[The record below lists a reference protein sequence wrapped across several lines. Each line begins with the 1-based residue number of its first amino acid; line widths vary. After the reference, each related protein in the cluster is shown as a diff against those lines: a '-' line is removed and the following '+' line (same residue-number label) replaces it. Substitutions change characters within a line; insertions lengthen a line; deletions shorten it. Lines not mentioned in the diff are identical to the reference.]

1 MKNIWRIFRNDVK
14 SVTKNLIVFV
24 VIIGISIL
32 PALYAWFNIASNWDP
47 YSNTGNLPFAVC
59 NNDKGIEYKTVK
71 ILAGEKIVD
80 NLKQNDKMG
89 WVFIDSADDAQ
100 EGVKN
105 GEYYAA
111 VVIPEDFS
119 KNLLSVTTGKFE
131 QAKLE
136 YYVNEKKNAIAP
148 KITDKGISALEES
161 IDSAYVDTLAKTIAT
176 TLNVTGDEIQDKKED
191 FAKKLTSSIQS
202 AQNDVKTFM
211 STNKVLLSVLDTLDS
226 LVKSGKDTIP
236 AIKTSLG
243 KAGVATTQDVKT
255 ALKATNA
262 MNAQITSTIEE
273 LIDSGTT
280 YSDNIIQQIKEAAEE
295 IKSDNAEK
303 KEEALRK
310 IANIKVMCEKSI
322 TVNNRVIS
330 IMQSVQTELGIDTSK
345 VVSKIQAATAKHN
358 ETIKKIDAIT
368 KAKAMAEDARA
379 ELEKIAT
386 DGKAAV
392 ASVKS
397 EFAGVK
403 AKIEETVKKA
413 YSSLDSI
420 SDFMQ
425 AMSTDTSSLDS
436 AFKSASDSI
445 ASLKSVLTTLNT
457 SLESVSGKMDS
468 LLKKVKELNESD
480 TIESIIMPIIERPED
495 LGKFISAPVT
505 YNSNR
510 IYALDNYGSAM
521 TPFYSSLG
529 FWVGGT
535 VLIAVVSAELTK
547 KEKEKLGN
555 PSATQQYFGRYIMIF
570 LLGQLQAIIIS
581 LGDLYFLKIQC
592 ENPLLFVAT
601 CMISSFVYTLIIY
614 SLTVT
619 FSVLGKALAVIIL
632 VLQVAGSGG
641 TFPIEVLPAPFQAM
655 APYLPFKYGINC
667 LREAVAGVDKNAY
680 LENLG
685 KLLLFVIPALIL
697 GLLLRKP
704 CIKVMGFFN
713 EKVEESDII
722 I

>member
-1 MKNIWRIFRNDVK
+1 MKNIWRIFRNDIK

-47 YSNTGNLPFAVC
+47 YSNTGNLPFAVY
-59 NNDKGIEYKTVK
+59 NNDKGIKYKTVN
-71 ILAGEKIVD
+71 IDAGEKIID

-89 WVFIDSADDAQ
+89 WVFVDSADDAR
-100 EGVKN
+100 EGVKK
-105 GEYYAA
+105 GDYYAA

-161 IDSAYVDTLAKTIAT
+161 IDAAYVDTLAKTIAT
-176 TLNVTGDEIQDKKED
+176 TLNITGDELQEKKDD

-202 AQNDVKTFM
+202 AQNDVKTFV
-211 STNKVLLSVLDTLDS
+211 STNNVLVSVLDSLDG
-226 LVKSGKDTIP
+226 LVKSGKETIP
-236 AIKTSLG
+236 AVKAALG
-243 KAGVATTQDVKT
+243 KAGVVTTQDVKT

-273 LIDSGTT
+273 LIDSGIT
-280 YSDNIIQQIKEAAEE
+280 YSDSIISQIREAADEL
-295 IKSDNAEK
+295 KSENAEK

-310 IANIKVMCEKSI
+310 ISDVKVMCERAI
-322 TVNNRVIS
+322 AVNNRVIS
-330 IMQSVQTELGIDTSK
+330 IMQSVQSELGIDTSK
-345 VVSKIQAATAKHN
+345 VVSKIQASIAKHN
-358 ETIKKIDAIT
+358 EVIKKIDAAA
-368 KAKAMAEDARA
+368 KAKELAADARA
-379 ELEKIAT
+379 ELESLT
-386 DGKAAV
+386 LDGKAAA

-397 EFAGVK
+397 EFSSVK
-403 AKIEETVKKA
+403 AKIDETVKKA

-425 AMSTDTSSLDS
+425 TMSTDTSGLDS

-445 ASLKSVLTTLNT
+445 ASLKGVLKTLNT
-457 SLESVSGKMDS
+457 SLESVSAKMDT

-480 TIESIIMPIIERPED
+480 TIESIIMPIIEKPED

-505 YNSNR
+505 YDSNR
-510 IYALDNYGSAM
+510 LFALDNYGSAM

-547 KEKEKLGN
+547 KEKEKLGK
-555 PSATQQYFGRYIMIF
+555 PTAAQQYFGRYIMIF

-592 ENPLLFVAT
+592 ANPLLFVVT

-667 LREAVAGVDKNAY
+667 LREAVAGVDKGAY

-685 KLLLFVIPALIL
+685 KLMLFVIPALIL

-704 CIKVMGFFN
+704 CIKVMAFFN
-713 EKVEESDII
+713 EKVEESDLII
-722 I
+722 

>member
-1 MKNIWRIFRNDVK
+1 MKNIWRIFRNDIR

-24 VIIGISIL
+24 VIVGISIL

-47 YSNTGNLPFAVC
+47 YSNTGNLAFAVC
-59 NNDKGIEYKTVK
+59 NNDKGIEYKAVK
-71 ILAGEKIVD
+71 ITAGDKIVE

-89 WVFIDSADDAQ
+89 WVFVDSASEAE
-100 EGVKN
+100 EGVKT

-111 VVIPEDFS
+111 VVIPENFS
-119 KNLLSVTTGKFE
+119 ENLLSVTTGKFE
-131 QAKLE
+131 QSKLE

-176 TLNVTGDEIQDKKED
+176 TLNVTSDELQDKKDEI
-191 FAKKLTSSIQS
+191 ANKLTSSLES
-202 AQNDVKTFM
+202 AKEDVKTFTA
-211 STNKVLLSVLDTLDS
+211 TNDVLISVLDS
-226 LVKSGKDTIP
+226 LNGLVDSGKESVP
-236 AIKTSLG
+236 AIKKALG
-243 KAGVATTQDVKT
+243 RAGLETTEDIKS

-273 LIDSGTT
+273 LIDSGIT
-280 YSDNIIQQIKEAAEE
+280 YSDNIAQQIREAAEE
-295 IKSDNAEK
+295 FKSNNTERKAA
-303 KEEALRK
+303 ALRK
-310 IANIKVMCEKSI
+310 IADVKVICEKVI
-322 TVNNRVIS
+322 AVNNRVTN
-330 IMQSVQTELGIDTSK
+330 IMQTVQSELGIDTTRI
-345 VVSKIQAATAKHN
+345 VSKIKTSTDRHD
-358 ETIKKIDAIT
+358 ETIRRIDSIEA
-368 KAKAMAEDARA
+368 AKEMAEDVRT
-379 ELEKIAT
+379 ELENMVA
-386 DGKAAV
+386 DGKAAA

-397 EFAGVK
+397 EFGGIK
-403 AKIEETVKKA
+403 AQIDSAVQKS
-413 YSSLDSI
+413 YSSLDTI
-420 SDFMQ
+420 SDFMLT
-425 AMSTDTSSLDS
+425 MSTDTSGLDS
-436 AFKSASDSI
+436 AFKGASESI
-445 ASLKSVLTTLNT
+445 ASLRTVLTTLNS
-457 SLESVSGKMDS
+457 SLERVSGKMDQ
-468 LLKKVKELNESD
+468 LINKVNELNED
-480 TIESIIMPIIERPED
+480 ETIENIIMPIIERPEE
-495 LGKFISAPVT
+495 LGEFISSPVT
-505 YNSNR
+505 YNTNR
-510 IYALDNYGSAM
+510 LYPLDNYGSAM

-547 KEKEKLGN
+547 REKEKLGQ
-555 PSATQQYFGRYIMIF
+555 PSATQQYFGRYIIIF
-570 LLGQLQAIIIS
+570 LLGQLQALIIS

-592 ENPLLFVAT
+592 EDPLLFVLT

-641 TFPIEVLPAPFQAM
+641 TFPIEVLPAPFQSM

-667 LREAVAGVDKNAY
+667 LREAVAGVNKDAY

-685 KLLLFVIPALIL
+685 KLLLFVVPALIL

>member
-1 MKNIWRIFRNDVK
+1 MKNIWRIFRNDIK

-47 YSNTGNLPFAVC
+47 YSNTGNLPFAVY
-59 NNDKGIEYKTVK
+59 NNDKGIKYKTVN
-71 ILAGEKIVD
+71 IDAGEKIID

-89 WVFIDSADDAQ
+89 WVFVDSADDAR
-100 EGVKN
+100 EGVKK
-105 GEYYAA
+105 GDYYAA

-161 IDSAYVDTLAKTIAT
+161 IDAAYVDTLAKTIAT
-176 TLNVTGDEIQDKKED
+176 TLNITGDELQEKKDD

-202 AQNDVKTFM
+202 AQNDVKTFV
-211 STNKVLLSVLDTLDS
+211 STNNVLVSVLDSLDG
-226 LVKSGKDTIP
+226 LVKSGKETIP
-236 AIKTSLG
+236 AVKAALG
-243 KAGVATTQDVKT
+243 KAGVVTTQDVKT

-273 LIDSGTT
+273 LIDSGIT
-280 YSDNIIQQIKEAAEE
+280 YSDSIISQIREAADEL
-295 IKSDNAEK
+295 KSENAEK

-310 IANIKVMCEKSI
+310 ISDVKVMCERAI
-322 TVNNRVIS
+322 AVNNRVIS
-330 IMQSVQTELGIDTSK
+330 IMQSVQSELGIDTSK
-345 VVSKIQAATAKHN
+345 VVSKIQASIAKHN
-358 ETIKKIDAIT
+358 EVIKKIDAAA
-368 KAKAMAEDARA
+368 KAKELAADARA
-379 ELEKIAT
+379 ELESLT
-386 DGKAAV
+386 LDGKAAA

-397 EFAGVK
+397 EFSSVK
-403 AKIEETVKKA
+403 AKIDETVKKA

-425 AMSTDTSSLDS
+425 TMSTDTSGLDS

-445 ASLKSVLTTLNT
+445 ASLKGVLKTLNT
-457 SLESVSGKMDS
+457 SLESVSAKMDT

-480 TIESIIMPIIERPED
+480 TIESIIMPIIEKPED

-505 YNSNR
+505 YDSNR
-510 IYALDNYGSAM
+510 LFALDNYGSAM

-547 KEKEKLGN
+547 KEKEKLGK
-555 PSATQQYFGRYIMIF
+555 PTAAQQYFGRYIMIF

-592 ENPLLFVAT
+592 ANPLLFVVT

-667 LREAVAGVDKNAY
+667 LREAVAGVDKGAY

-704 CIKVMGFFN
+704 CIKVMAFFN
-713 EKVEESDII
+713 EKVEESDLII
-722 I
+722 

>member
-1 MKNIWRIFRNDVK
+1 MKNIWRIFRNDIR

-24 VIIGISIL
+24 VIVGISIL

-47 YSNTGNLPFAVC
+47 YSNTGNLAFAVC
-59 NNDKGIEYKTVK
+59 NNDKGIEYKAVK
-71 ILAGEKIVD
+71 ITAGDKIVE

-89 WVFIDSADDAQ
+89 WVFVDSASEAE
-100 EGVKN
+100 EGVKT

-111 VVIPEDFS
+111 VVIPENFS
-119 KNLLSVTTGKFE
+119 ENLLSVTTGKFE
-131 QAKLE
+131 QSKLE

-176 TLNVTGDEIQDKKED
+176 TLNVTSDELQDKKDEI
-191 FAKKLTSSIQS
+191 ANKLTSSLES
-202 AQNDVKTFM
+202 AKEDVKTFTA
-211 STNKVLLSVLDTLDS
+211 TNDVLISVLDS
-226 LVKSGKDTIP
+226 LNGLVESGKESVP
-236 AIKTSLG
+236 AIKKALG
-243 KAGVATTQDVKT
+243 RAGLETTEDIKS

-273 LIDSGTT
+273 LIDSGMA
-280 YSDNIIQQIKEAAEE
+280 YSDSITQQIREAAEE
-295 IKSDNAEK
+295 FKSNNVERKAA
-303 KEEALRK
+303 ALRK
-310 IANIKVMCEKSI
+310 IADVKVICEKVI
-322 TVNNRVIS
+322 AVNNRVTN
-330 IMQSVQTELGIDTSK
+330 IMQTVQSELGIDTTRI
-345 VVSKIQAATAKHN
+345 VSKIKTSTDRHD
-358 ETIKKIDAIT
+358 ETIRRIDSIEA
-368 KAKAMAEDARA
+368 AKEMAEDVRT
-379 ELEKIAT
+379 ELENMVA
-386 DGKAAV
+386 DGKAAA

-397 EFAGVK
+397 EFGGIK
-403 AKIEETVKKA
+403 AQIDSAVQKS
-413 YSSLDSI
+413 YSSLDTI
-420 SDFMQ
+420 SDFMLT
-425 AMSTDTSSLDS
+425 MSTDTSGLDS
-436 AFKSASDSI
+436 AFKGASESI
-445 ASLKSVLTTLNT
+445 ASLRTVLTTLNS
-457 SLESVSGKMDS
+457 SLERVSGKMDQ
-468 LLKKVKELNESD
+468 LINKVNELNED
-480 TIESIIMPIIERPED
+480 ETIENIIMPIIERPEE
-495 LGKFISAPVT
+495 LGEFISSPVT
-505 YNSNR
+505 YNTNR
-510 IYALDNYGSAM
+510 LYPLDNYGSAM

-547 KEKEKLGN
+547 KEKEKLGQ
-555 PSATQQYFGRYIMIF
+555 PSATQQYFGRYIIIF
-570 LLGQLQAIIIS
+570 LLGQLQALIIS

-592 ENPLLFVAT
+592 EDPLLFVLT

-641 TFPIEVLPAPFQAM
+641 TFPIEVLPAPFQSM

-667 LREAVAGVDKNAY
+667 LREAVAGVNKDAY

-685 KLLLFVIPALIL
+685 KLLLFVVPALIL

>member
-1 MKNIWRIFRNDVK
+1 MKKIWHIFRNDIR

-59 NNDKGIEYKTVK
+59 NKDKGVEYKAVK
-71 ILAGEKIVD
+71 IDAGGKIVE

-89 WVFIDSADDAQ
+89 WVFIDNAEDA
-100 EGVKN
+100 EKGVKN

-111 VVIPEDFS
+111 VVIPENFS
-119 KNLLSVTTGKFE
+119 ENLLSVTSGKFE

-148 KITDKGISALEES
+148 KITDKGISALQES
-161 IDSAYVDTLAKTIAT
+161 IDSAYVDTIAKTIAT
-176 TLNVTGDEIQDKKED
+176 TLNITSDELQGKKD
-191 FAKKLTSSIQS
+191 DIADKLTSTIES
-202 AQNDVKTFM
+202 AQNDVKTFE
-211 STNKVLLSVLDTLDS
+211 SSNNVLLSVLDALDG
-226 LVKSGKDTIP
+226 LIESGKETVP
-236 AIKTSLG
+236 AIKVSLG
-243 KAGVATTQDVKT
+243 KAGLATTEEVKS
-255 ALKATNA
+255 ALEATNA
-262 MNAQITSTIEE
+262 MNAQITSTIED
-273 LIDSGTT
+273 IVDSGVT
-280 YSDNIIQQIKEAAEE
+280 YADNIIQQVRDAAEE
-295 IKSDNAEK
+295 FKSENEEK

-310 IANIKVMCEKSI
+310 LAEVKVVCEKI
-322 TVNNRVIS
+322 IAVNNRVVG
-330 IMQSVQTELGIDTSK
+330 IMQSVQTNLGIDTS
-345 VVSKIQAATAKHN
+345 VLTDKIQASTDKQN
-358 ETIKKIDAIT
+358 GIIEKIDSIAE
-368 KAKAMAEDARA
+368 AKEMADDVRS
-379 ELEKIAT
+379 ELEDMVA
-386 DGKAAV
+386 DGKAAS
-392 ASVKS
+392 ASVQS
-397 EFAGVK
+397 EFSSIKTLIDEKVQK
-403 AKIEETVKKA
+403 S

-425 AMSTDTSSLDS
+425 TMSTDTSGIDS
-436 AFKSASDSI
+436 AFESASESI
-445 ASLKSVLTTLNT
+445 ASLKTVLTTLNT
-457 SLESVSGKMDS
+457 SLEEISAKMDS
-468 LLKKVKELNESD
+468 LINKIKELDEND
-480 TIESIIMPIIERPED
+480 TIESIIMPIIERPEE
-495 LGKFISAPVT
+495 LGEFISSPVT
-505 YNSNR
+505 YNTNR
-510 IYALDNYGSAM
+510 LYPLDNYGSAM

-535 VLIAVVSAELTK
+535 VLIAVVSAELSK
-547 KEKEKLGN
+547 KEKEKLGKPN
-555 PSATQQYFGRYIMIF
+555 ATQQYFGRYLIIF
-570 LLGQLQAIIIS
+570 LMGQLQALIIS

-592 ENPLLFVAT
+592 ENPLLFVLT

-641 TFPIEVLPAPFQAM
+641 TFPIEVLPAPFQSM

-667 LREAVAGVDKNAY
+667 LREAVAGVNKDAY

-685 KLLLFVIPALIL
+685 KLLLFVVPALIL

>member
-71 ILAGEKIVD
+71 IVAGEKIVD

-89 WVFIDSADDAQ
+89 WVFIDSADDAR

-119 KNLLSVTTGKFE
+119 KNLLSVTSGKFE

-211 STNKVLLSVLDTLDS
+211 STNKVLLSVLDTLDG

-345 VVSKIQAATAKHN
+345 VVSKIQAATEKHN

-403 AKIEETVKKA
+403 AKIDETVKKA

-592 ENPLLFVAT
+592 ENPLLSGMLHKEV
-601 CMISSFVYTLIIY
+601 
-614 SLTVT
+614 SLN
-619 FSVLGKALAVIIL
+619 
-632 VLQVAGSGG
+632 Q
-641 TFPIEVLPAPFQAM
+641 
-655 APYLPFKYGINC
+655 
-667 LREAVAGVDKNAY
+667 DK
-680 LENLG
+680 
-685 KLLLFVIPALIL
+685 
-697 GLLLRKP
+697 
-704 CIKVMGFFN
+704 
-713 EKVEESDII
+713 
-722 I
+722 